1 MTTKEFKEVL
11 QERFTEL
18 MNSFNEENTDKVDE
32 EIRAI
37 TQLYRVLEKNYN
49 L

>member
-18 MNSFNEENTDKVDE
+18 MNSLNKENADKIDE
-32 EIRAI
+32 EIKAI
-37 TQLYRVLEKNYN
+37 VNLYRVLVKNYN